1 MWLKDCI
8 SQAVQSEAAG
18 FEGADTILT
27 SSDNPEIMIKITFG
41 NNIPGRPRT
50 SPRCGAK
57 RLMPTACCLQRFG
70 GLRNAIEWNDY
81 YVPTVCCMT
90 LSPHHTPPVIF
101 CFACR
106 VRVRSL

>member
-1 MWLKDCI
+1 VWLKDCI

-70 GLRNAIEWNDY
+70 GLQHA
-81 YVPTVCCMT
+81 P
-90 LSPHHTPPVIF
+90 LSYGE
-101 CFACR
+101 CN
-106 VRVRSL
+106 